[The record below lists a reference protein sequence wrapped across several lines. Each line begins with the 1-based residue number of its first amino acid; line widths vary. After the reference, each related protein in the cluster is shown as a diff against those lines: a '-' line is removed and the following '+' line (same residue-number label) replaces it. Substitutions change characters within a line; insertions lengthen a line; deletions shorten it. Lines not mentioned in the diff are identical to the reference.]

1 MHSLNKHIS
10 KFMAMVMI
18 AGSITIFGGVSDVK
32 ADEISEVTTVER
44 TATKNGFVKE
54 GNKTYNYVN
63 GKKVKGWVEKNG
75 EKYYFLNDYSMAKG
89 MFRLINNVKYYFKE
103 DGTLAAGE
111 IVKTTEGMF
120 KFNNDG
126 SFNSKEKYAEVGE
139 CDFLNVREMASSSS
153 KVYGKIYTGEL
164 VKLVEEYKDW
174 YYIHSES
181 GLRGWV
187 SSEYLLS
194 YEINA
199 KVEKVI
205 SVAKAQMGKP
215 YRWGATG
222 PSSFD
227 CSGLMYYSYKNG
239 ANITLPRVSRDQA
252 KAGVKVT
259 KDELKAGD
267 LVFFGSG
274 SRITHVGMYLGNDQ
288 YIHSPQTGDVVKIS
302 KLSARKMITARRIIQ

>member
-10 KFMAMVMI
+10 KLMAMVMI
-18 AGSITIFGGVSDVK
+18 AGSITIFGGASDVK

-44 TATKNGFVKE
+44 AAAKNGFVKE

-111 IVKTTEGMF
+111 IAKTTEGMF

-126 SFNSKEKYAEVGE
+126 SFNSNERYAEVGE
-139 CDFLNVREMASSSS
+139 CDFLNVREKADADS
-153 KVYGKIYTGEL
+153 KIYTKVYTGDI
-164 VKLVEEYKDW
+164 VKLIDEYGAWDQVQTEDGTK
-174 YYIHSES
+174 
-181 GLRGWV
+181 GWV
-187 SSEYLLS
+187 KSEYLLS
-194 YEINA
+194 YEVNA

-205 SVAKAQMGKP
+205 TLAKAQMGKP

-222 PSSFD
+222 PNSFD
-227 CSGLMYYSYKNG
+227 CSGLMYYCYKNA

-274 SRITHVGMYLGNDQ
+274 SSITHVGMYIGNDQ

>member
-10 KFMAMVMI
+10 KLMAMVMI
-18 AGSITIFGGVSDVK
+18 AGSITIFGGALDVK

-44 TATKNGFVKE
+44 AATKNGFVE
-54 GNKTYNYVN
+54 ENGKTYNYVN
-63 GKKVKGWVEKNG
+63 GKKAKGWVEKDG
-75 EKYYFLNDYSMAKG
+75 EKYYFLNDYSMAKS
-89 MFRLINNVKYYFKE
+89 MYRTIKEVRYYFKA
-103 DGTLAAGE
+103 DGTLASNE
-111 IVKTTEGMF
+111 IAKTTEGMF
-120 KFNNDG
+120 RFNADG
-126 SFNSKEKYAEVGE
+126 TVVKGETYAQVGK
-139 CDFLNVREMASSSS
+139 CDFLNIREKADADSAIKA
-153 KVYGKIYTGEL
+153 KVYTGDV
-164 VKLVEEYKDW
+164 VKLLGDDGNWDKIETKD
-174 YYIHSES
+174 
-181 GLRGWV
+181 GVQGWV
-187 SSEYLLS
+187 NATYLEYCEVSS
-194 YEINA
+194 

-215 YRWGATG
+215 YKWGATG
-222 PSSFD
+222 PNSFD

-252 KAGVKVT
+252 NAGVKVS
-259 KDELKAGD
+259 KEDLKPGD

>member
-10 KFMAMVMI
+10 KLMAMVMI
-18 AGSITIFGGVSDVK
+18 AGSITIFGGASDVK

-44 TATKNGFVKE
+44 AAAKNGFVE
-54 GNKTYNYVN
+54 ENGKTYNYVN
-63 GKKVKGWVEKNG
+63 GKKAKGWVEKNG
-75 EKYYFLNDYSMAKG
+75 EKYYFLNDYSMAKS
-89 MFRLINNVKYYFKE
+89 MYRTINEVRYYFKA
-103 DGTLAAGE
+103 DGTLASNE
-111 IVKTTEGMF
+111 IAKTTEGMF
-120 KFNNDG
+120 RFNADG
-126 SFNSKEKYAEVGE
+126 TVVKGETYAQVGK
-139 CDFLNVREMASSSS
+139 CDFLNIREKADADSAIKA
-153 KVYGKIYTGEL
+153 KVYTGDV
-164 VKLVEEYKDW
+164 VKLLGDDGNWDKVETKD
-174 YYIHSES
+174 
-181 GLRGWV
+181 GVQGWV
-187 SSEYLLS
+187 NATYLEYCEVSS
-194 YEINA
+194 

-215 YRWGATG
+215 YKWGATG
-222 PSSFD
+222 PNSFD

-252 KAGVKVT
+252 NAGVKVS
-259 KDELKAGD
+259 KEDLKPGD